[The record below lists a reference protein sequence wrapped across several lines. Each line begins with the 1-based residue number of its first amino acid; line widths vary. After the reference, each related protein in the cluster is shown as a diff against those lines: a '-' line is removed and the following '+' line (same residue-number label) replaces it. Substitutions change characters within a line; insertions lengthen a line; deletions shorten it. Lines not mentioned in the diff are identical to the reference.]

1 MGPHGSRRRGMGA
14 AARRRLQRQHA
25 QRAHRLQVSGRLGCQ
40 GHGQGYLSQAG
51 AGQNL
56 GSHPANTDGQVN
68 NMLNDNKLRWI
79 PAYLTE
85 SAVQRTLSSGHVFTI
100 TDWRANRL
108 ADALAKSV
116 SYASAIS
123 EDSSDFLAAANPAT
137 KHACALLGTVT
148 YAANHKEVKA
158 WRANGTPYTKLVR
171 DTCEEQRL
179 HKTATGRAPEAKQQ
193 AVTEL
198 TTASPDWARD
208 WAAKTASAEQRVPRH
223 AVSLARSAA

>member
-1 MGPHGSRRRGMGA
+1 
-14 AARRRLQRQHA
+14 
-25 QRAHRLQVSGRLGCQ
+25 
-40 GHGQGYLSQAG
+40 
-51 AGQNL
+51 
-56 GSHPANTDGQVN
+56 
-68 NMLNDNKLRWI
+68 MLNDNKLRWI

-123 EDSSDFLAAANPAT
+123 EDSSDFLAAANLAT

-148 YAANHKEVKA
+148 YAANHKEFKA

-179 HKTATGRAPEAKQQ
+179 HKTVTARAPEAKQQ

-208 WAAKTASAEQRVPRH
+208 WAAKTTSAEQRVPRH
-223 AVSLARSAA
+223 AVSLARSAAEKARETAAAAQDNARLLSVVSEAARSLKPYRSLGTAAERIKAVAERLRRRSLGQNTATELA